1 MKPKWVFILGAC
13 LYFIWGFLIHFM
25 SLDQLPERSFFSVI
39 FLEYRYITS
48 VVFIGSSIIVFIEVF
63 RPMRYSAWGIIA
75 QQFLLTVLSIS
86 RIMIVI
92 HSPNP
97 IASLG
102 FYLPSILIAFIHICA
117 VVGYYGS
124 RR

>member
-1 MKPKWVFILGAC
+1 MKPKWIFILGAC

-48 VVFIGSSIIVFIEVF
+48 VVFIGTSIAVFIEIYH
-63 RPMRYSAWGIIA
+63 PMRYSLWGIIV

-86 RIMIVI
+86 RMMMVI
-92 HSPNP
+92 HSPEP
-97 IASLG
+97 IAFLG
-102 FYLPSILIAFIHICA
+102 FYLPSILITPIHICA
-117 VVGYYGS
+117 IIEYYGK